1 MIGLCQEK
9 LREVMPSKSANHIML
24 DSESVL
30 CSLDEGTSALI
41 HLEPH

>member
-9 LREVMPSKSANHIML
+9 LREIMPSKSANHIML

-30 CSLDEGTSALI
+30 RSLNEGTPALI
-41 HLEPH
+41 HLEQH